1 MFSMRATVQLNYEEI
16 KCNTQRVSNIKPF
29 LNKYNQK
36 EGNYPWNIADWKM
49 FKKNNLTTA
58 LSILYT
64 KEKEILPAYIL
75 KK

>member
-36 EGNYPWNIADWKM
+36 EGNYP
-49 FKKNNLTTA
+49 
-58 LSILYT
+58 
-64 KEKEILPAYIL
+64 
-75 KK
+75 